1 MCFFALNM
9 LCTSCV
15 DMVSEDMGAVLWILY
30 YVYIILLAFTLVK
43 NSGKVAS
50 TVLSGSPSLSLGD
63 ITHQA
68 HGMMHSARAASHSMG
83 KLSQGISKGAQTMGS
98 AAVDGKATLD
108 GMRSA
113 RQGAMDAAKVSDA
126 TRVAAGGAPMTEKQL
141 KGIGRQAAAAQL
153 KDTLKQRFQDGIFK
167 HGTGQ
172 NVVRTK
178 NDGHALTL
186 GQQFFDE
193 RGTLQTATIED
204 VKKSHQDRANN
215 ISGQTSQLLK
225 DGFDEHD
232 DLVNKGIL
240 PANEAFDFLDDLG
253 FK

>member
-141 KGIGRQAAAAQL
+141 KSIGRQAAAAQL

-172 NVVRTK
+172 NVVRDRD
-178 NDGHALTL
+178 DGHALTL
-186 GQQFFDE
+186 GQQFYE
-193 RGTLQTATIED
+193 NGTLRTATAED
-204 VKKSHQDRANN
+204 VKNSHQNRAND
-215 ISGQTSQLLK
+215 IIGQTQGLLK
-225 DGFDEHD
+225 QGFDEHD

>member
-1 MCFFALNM
+1 
-9 LCTSCV
+9 
-15 DMVSEDMGAVLWILY
+15 MGDSLY
-30 YVYIILLAFTLVK
+30 KAFTGQDK
-43 NSGKVAS
+43 KRSESDGK
-50 TVLSGSPSLSLGD
+50 TLSFGQSFENQKGHQEKADFGD
-63 ITHQA
+63 MQRLA
-68 HGMMHSARAASHSMG
+68 HGMMHSARAASHSMS
-83 KLSQGISKGAQTMGS
+83 KVPQGISKGAQTMGS

-141 KGIGRQAAAAQL
+141 KSIGRQAAAAHL
-153 KDTLKQRFQDGIFK
+153 KDSLKQRFQDGIFK

-172 NVVRTK
+172 NVVRTRK
-178 NDGHALTL
+178 DGHALTL
-186 GQQFFDE
+186 GQQFYDE
-193 RGTLQTATIED
+193 RGALQTATIED
-204 VKKSHQDRANN
+204 VKNSHQNRANN

>member
-1 MCFFALNM
+1 
-9 LCTSCV
+9 
-15 DMVSEDMGAVLWILY
+15 MVSEDMGAVLWILY
-30 YVYIILLAFTLVK
+30 YVYILLLAFTLVK

-68 HGMMHSARAASHSMG
+68 HGMMHSARAASQSMG
-83 KLSQGISKGAQTMGS
+83 KVSQGISKGAQTMGA

-113 RQGAMDAAKVSDA
+113 RQGAMDAAKVKDA
-126 TRVAAGGAPMTEKQL
+126 ERVAAGGAPMTEKQL
-141 KGIGRQAAAAQL
+141 KSIGRQAAAAQL
-153 KDTLKQRFQDGIFK
+153 KDSLKQRFQDGIFK
-167 HGTGQ
+167 QGTGQ
-172 NVVRTK
+172 NVVRTRK
-178 NDGHALTL
+178 DGHALTL
-186 GQQFFDE
+186 GQQFYDE
-193 RGTLQTATIED
+193 SGALQTANVED
-204 VKKSHQDRANN
+204 VKNSHQNRANN